1 MICSI
6 CKVEDKPS
14 SRGYTTVSC
23 ELCSKHVGNIFST
36 SVSKGICNHC
46 YFRILEEHNE
56 AVHKP
61 IEII

>member
-6 CKVEDKPS
+6 CNVEDKLTH
-14 SRGYTTVSC
+14 RGYTTVSC
-23 ELCSKHVGNIFST
+23 EICSKYVGNIFST
-36 SVSKGICNHC
+36 SVSKGICNFC
-46 YFRILEEHNE
+46 YFNILEKHNK